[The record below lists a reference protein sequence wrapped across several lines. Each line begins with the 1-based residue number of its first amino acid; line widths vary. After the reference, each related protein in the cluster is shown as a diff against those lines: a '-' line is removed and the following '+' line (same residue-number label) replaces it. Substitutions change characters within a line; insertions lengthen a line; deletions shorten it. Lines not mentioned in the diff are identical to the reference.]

1 MGLLDYILPDF
12 DNAYNATAEYIA
24 VGTGQSLKLGEDCNA
39 DVVLVHARS
48 LEDAFVEAGH
58 GVNRKDVMYNDFIVV
73 GPESDPAGIKGMT
86 DAAAAFKQIAD
97 TGSTFISRGDNSG
110 TYTKEMEIWKAA
122 GIEPSGDW
130 YVSAGQGMGAV
141 LTMANEQMAYTLSDR
156 GTYLARTLEG
166 TDLVILVEGD
176 PILFNPYGVIAV
188 NPEQCPSVNYP
199 LAMDFINW
207 ITSVET
213 QQKIGEFKHPSGQP
227 LFVPNSEE
235 WNAAQGPALS
245 GKITVFNAGSLN
257 VPLEEMVSAF
267 TAMYPGVTFET
278 EGAGSVECARKV
290 SEEGRP
296 AEIVMSADYTVIDE
310 MLIPDFASWNI
321 RFARNDMVLVY
332 TDQSKYASEIT
343 ADNWYEILQ
352 RPDVVFGHS
361 DPAADPAG
369 YRSLMVWQLAE
380 KYYNMPGLYQQL
392 QDAVKPESVRPKA
405 TELVTMVQAGDMD
418 YAWEYRSVA
427 VQNGLKFLELPAEI
441 NLSDPAMADF
451 YAQATVE
458 LPGKEAGQTMTM
470 VAKPIVY
477 GITVPT
483 TAERP
488 DLGIEF
494 TKLVIGPDGQA
505 IMEKAGQPPIVPA
518 TTADLAS
525 VPDELKSLVA
535 ETK

>member
-1 MGLLDYILPDF
+1 MRHRSNLKIVAFLTLITLLVSLLPMAAFAQEPAKLSIATTTSTADSGLLDYILPDF

-48 LEDAFVEAGH
+48 LEDAFIEAGH

-235 WNAAQGPALS
+235 WNAAQALPPAKLTIATTTS
-245 GKITVFNAGSLN
+245 
-257 VPLEEMVSAF
+257 
-267 TAMYPGVTFET
+267 
-278 EGAGSVECARKV
+278 
-290 SEEGRP
+290 
-296 AEIVMSADYTVIDE
+296 
-310 MLIPDFASWNI
+310 
-321 RFARNDMVLVY
+321 
-332 TDQSKYASEIT
+332 T
-343 ADNWYEILQ
+343 ADSGLA
-352 RPDVVFGHS
+352 GLHS
-361 DPAADPAG
+361 A
-369 YRSLMVWQLAE
+369 
-380 KYYNMPGLYQQL
+380 
-392 QDAVKPESVRPKA
+392 
-405 TELVTMVQAGDMD
+405 
-418 YAWEYRSVA
+418 
-427 VQNGLKFLELPAEI
+427 
-441 NLSDPAMADF
+441 
-451 YAQATVE
+451 
-458 LPGKEAGQTMTM
+458 
-470 VAKPIVY
+470 
-477 GITVPT
+477 
-483 TAERP
+483 
-488 DLGIEF
+488 
-494 TKLVIGPDGQA
+494 
-505 IMEKAGQPPIVPA
+505 
-518 TTADLAS
+518 
-525 VPDELKSLVA
+525 
-535 ETK
+535 